1 MLLGTKRCF
10 RKTFSCTLVHT
21 SVLSVVFF
29 KNLPLTNHAR
39 ACGGI
44 SAAPVSRCGV
54 ETAEADSAEREREKS
69 EDDWSIPLA
78 AAERGRRGT

>member
-1 MLLGTKRCF
+1 M
-10 RKTFSCTLVHT
+10 
-21 SVLSVVFF
+21 LSVVFF

-39 ACGGI
+39 ACGRI

-54 ETAEADSAEREREKS
+54 ETAEADSAERERERREKS